1 VLKGL
6 KTIKQSFSDRNN
18 LQQKQYNPESM
29 FECTEHD
36 LRTF

>member
-6 KTIKQSFSDRNN
+6 ETNEQSFSDRNN
-18 LQQKQYNPESM
+18 LQQKQYNPESI
-29 FECTEHD
+29 FDYTNHD